1 MLPGKAQDSFFSICL
16 FPLVWN
22 FDSKIVL
29 LDADK
34 LVTSDVILQNFFSSL
49 ELSPEGQGMVNG

>member
-1 MLPGKAQDSFFSICL
+1 MPFFPFVYFLWFGIPIL
-16 FPLVWN
+16 
-22 FDSKIVL
+22 KIVL